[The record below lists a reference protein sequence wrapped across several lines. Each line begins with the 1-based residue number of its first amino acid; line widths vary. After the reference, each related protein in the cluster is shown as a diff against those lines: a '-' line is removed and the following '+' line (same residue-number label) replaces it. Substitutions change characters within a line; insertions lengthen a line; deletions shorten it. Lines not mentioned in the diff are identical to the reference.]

1 MSIHVVVQALEWLP
15 VLWLVTVHLLIE
27 RGRLPCGGWAFR
39 IAAGSAAASLLVASL
54 ATGTWQMAALGL
66 LWLRTE
72 VFAHSHPTEQGAA
85 DRHPAHRAR
94 AELADTGPA
103 GTERTGTGPARPGQV
118 KDRPDRP
125 HEIRIQQ
132 DWAPRPNRP
141 NRPHP
146 DSAATPTSGPAQR
159 RQRSAFTNGLFRFG
173 PPAMAW
179 LFKIEI
185 VVVIIVALVLFAGW
199 SAEQRSSFNHRANT
213 TLCGLMGGC

>member
-1 MSIHVVVQALEWLP
+1 MSIHVIVQALEWLP
-15 VLWLVTVHLLIE
+15 VLWLVTVHLLVE

-54 ATGTWQMAALGL
+54 ATGMWQMAALGL

-72 VFAHSHPTEQGAA
+72 VFAHSHPSQQAS
-85 DRHPAHRAR
+85 
-94 AELADTGPA
+94 
-103 GTERTGTGPARPGQV
+103 TGPARPGQV
-118 KDRPDRP
+118 RDRPDRP
-125 HEIRIQQ
+125 HEIRIQR

-141 NRPHP
+141 PNRPHS
-146 DSAATPTSGPAQR
+146 DSAATPASRPAQR